1 MTGGSPTAQDEAASH
16 GWYPVNQLTAP
27 PVLQHLDQ
35 LIPSVQSDPDFLL
48 TLPQYP
54 RIALE
59 SPSVSGGKFW
69 LGVAMENGLSIRWG
83 KMGTQGTLKH
93 FPLQSCKHNNPVLE
107 LKNRFARK
115 IKDGYT
121 IIQHETK
128 LP

>member
-1 MTGGSPTAQDEAASH
+1 MQDEAASH
-16 GWYPVNQLTAP
+16 GWYSVNQLTAP
-27 PVLQHLDQ
+27 PVIQRLDQ
-35 LIPSVQSDPDFLL
+35 LIPSVQNHPDFLL

-83 KMGTQGTLKH
+83 KMGTQGTLKY
-93 FPLQSCKHNNPVLE
+93 FPLERCKNKNPVLE
-107 LKNRFARK
+107 LKHRFMGK
-115 IKDGYT
+115 MNSGYN
-121 IIQHETK
+121 IMPHETK

>member
-1 MTGGSPTAQDEAASH
+1 VTGGSPTAQDDTAH

-27 PVLQHLDQ
+27 PVIQRLDQ
-35 LIPSVQSDPDFLL
+35 LIPSVQNDLDFLL
-48 TLPQYP
+48 TLPEYP
-54 RIALE
+54 RIVLE

-93 FPLQSCKHNNPVLE
+93 FALGQCKRNNPVLE
-107 LKNRFARK
+107 LKHRFMGK
-115 IKDGYT
+115 INNGYA
-121 IIQHETK
+121 IIPHETK

>member
-27 PVLQHLDQ
+27 PIIQRLDQ
-35 LIPSVQSDPDFLL
+35 LIPAVQNDPDSLL
-48 TLPQYP
+48 TFPEYP

-93 FPLQSCKHNNPVLE
+93 FPLNRCKNGNPVPE
-107 LKNRFARK
+107 LKHRFMGK
-115 IKDGYT
+115 MNTGYN
-121 IIQHETK
+121 IIPQETK

>member
-1 MTGGSPTAQDEAASH
+1 MQDEAASH
-16 GWYPVNQLTAP
+16 GWYSVNQLTAP
-27 PVLQHLDQ
+27 PVIQRLDQ
-35 LIPSVQSDPDFLL
+35 LIPSVQNHPDFLL

-93 FPLQSCKHNNPVLE
+93 FPLERCKNKNPVLE
-107 LKNRFARK
+107 LKHRFMGK
-115 IKDGYT
+115 MNSGYN
-121 IIQHETK
+121 IMPH
-128 LP
+128 

>member
-1 MTGGSPTAQDEAASH
+1 MQDEVASH
-16 GWYPVNQLTAP
+16 GWYSVNQLTAP
-27 PVLQHLDQ
+27 PVIQRLDQ
-35 LIPSVQSDPDFLL
+35 LIPSVQNHPDFLL

-83 KMGTQGTLKH
+83 KMGTQGTLKY
-93 FPLQSCKHNNPVLE
+93 FPLERCKNKNPVLE
-107 LKNRFARK
+107 LKHRFMGK
-115 IKDGYT
+115 MNSGYN
-121 IIQHETK
+121 IMPHETK